1 MKSLTTW
8 IGAVAVVIGF
18 AANASAQDRKPV
30 EIWSDGT
37 RMAGDLWLP
46 AGIAAD
52 ERRPAIVL
60 AQGWGGLRD
69 QLNRSYALD
78 FVAAGFVVLTFDYR
92 GWGDSDSRLVPIG
105 AQLAPAADG
114 TVTVR
119 VRAIRGVV
127 DPQDQVVDLLA
138 AVAFA
143 MGEPQVNPEWIGLWG
158 FSYGGGH
165 VIEAAAREP
174 RIAAVVAQVGFMGIS
189 RNDERR
195 DLGRVRAVQKARGEI
210 DPIPVGLD
218 QLGGASPDLARMVAH
233 RPIDNAHKLLA
244 ATLILDAE
252 NDQYFDSAAN
262 GRAVYDIVVGNG
274 VPARYQLFPGDHY
287 TASGPHREGALEMT
301 IEWFREHLADGG

>member
-1 MKSLTTW
+1 MKALKTVMGVLVMV
-8 IGAVAVVIGF
+8 IGATAD
-18 AANASAQDRKPV
+18 ATAQERKSV
-30 EIWSDGT
+30 DIWSDGT

-46 AGIAAD
+46 ADIAAD
-52 ERRPAIVL
+52 ERRPVIVL

-69 QLNRSYALD
+69 QLNASYAPE

-92 GWGDSDSRLVPIG
+92 GWGDSDGRLVPIG
-105 AQLAPAADG
+105 PQPAPAADG

-119 VRAIRGVV
+119 ARAIRGVV

-138 AVAFA
+138 AAAFA
-143 MGEPQVNPEWIGLWG
+143 MGEPQVDVDRIGLWG

-189 RNDERR
+189 LNDERR

-218 QLGGASPDLARMVAH
+218 QLGGASPDLARMVGH
-233 RPIDNAHKLLA
+233 RPIDNAHRLRA

-262 GRAVYDIVVGNG
+262 GGAVYDIIAGNG
-274 VPARYQLFPGDHY
+274 IPAQYQLFPGDHY
-287 TASGPHREGALEMT
+287 TASGPHRGEALALT
-301 IEWFREHLADGG
+301 IAWFREHLARGD